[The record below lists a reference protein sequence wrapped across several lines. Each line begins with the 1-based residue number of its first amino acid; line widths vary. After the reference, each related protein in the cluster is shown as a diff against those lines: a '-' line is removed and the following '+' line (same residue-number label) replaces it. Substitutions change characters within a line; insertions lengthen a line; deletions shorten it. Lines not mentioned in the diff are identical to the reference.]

1 MKAMILAAG
10 YGTRMGKLTQE
21 TPKPLLKV
29 GGEPLIF
36 YHLLALAKAGV
47 QEVVINTGWLGEQ
60 LEDAIQ
66 EGKQFGVKVHYSREQ
81 TPLETAGGIRKALPF
96 FGNSPF
102 IVVNGDVWTDV
113 DFSHLFLPES
123 RLAHLVLVDNPEHH
137 PDGDFA
143 LCHGEV
149 KQEAVVGTLTFAG
162 IGCYHPQLF
171 WEYGAHENKLG
182 AVLRQA
188 MSDGKVSGEH
198 HKGHWW
204 DIGTPERLQALDEQ
218 LWAARTLEENT
229 LG

>member
-66 EGKQFGVKVHYSREQ
+66 EGKQFGLKVHYSREQ

-96 FGNSPF
+96 FGASPF
-102 IVVNGDVWTDV
+102 VVVNGDVWTDF
-113 DFSHLFLPES
+113 DFAGLSLPAN
-123 RLAHLVLVDNPEHH
+123 RLAHLVLVDNPAHH
-137 PDGDFA
+137 PAGDFVLQQA
-143 LCHGEV
+143 EV
-149 KQEAVVGTLTFAG
+149 IQGPARETVTFAG

-171 WEYGAHENKLG
+171 WTYAPDENKLG

-188 MSDGKVSGEH
+188 MDEGKVSGEH
-198 HKGHWW
+198 HHGQWW
-204 DIGTPERLQALDEQ
+204 DIGTPERLHALDKQ
-218 LWAARTLEENT
+218 LLASQ
-229 LG
+229 